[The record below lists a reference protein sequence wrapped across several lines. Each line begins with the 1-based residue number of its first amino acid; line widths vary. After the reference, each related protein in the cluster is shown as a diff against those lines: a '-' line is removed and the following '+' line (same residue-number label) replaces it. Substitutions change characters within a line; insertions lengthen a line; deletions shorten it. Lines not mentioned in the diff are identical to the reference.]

1 MKRREGIG
9 VDTKARIQALMRE
22 RNWTMYELA
31 KRSGVAQT
39 TIANLYVRNNEPS
52 LSTLRAL
59 CDAFGR
65 QPVPVFCRGRYVG
78 ADAPA
83 AAAAY
88 AVGRA
93 DKASAGNAAGDY
105 EGNEKMKK

>member
-1 MKRREGIG
+1 M
-9 VDTKARIQALMRE
+9 DTKARIQALMRE

-59 CDAFGR
+59 CDAFGVSLSQFFAEDDMWALTPQQR
-65 QPVPVFCRGRYVG
+65 QLL
-78 ADAPA
+78 AQWA
-83 AAAAY
+83 ALTKPQQEMLLAIM
-88 AVGRA
+88 
-93 DKASAGNAAGDY
+93 K
-105 EGNEKMKK
+105 GNEKMKEL